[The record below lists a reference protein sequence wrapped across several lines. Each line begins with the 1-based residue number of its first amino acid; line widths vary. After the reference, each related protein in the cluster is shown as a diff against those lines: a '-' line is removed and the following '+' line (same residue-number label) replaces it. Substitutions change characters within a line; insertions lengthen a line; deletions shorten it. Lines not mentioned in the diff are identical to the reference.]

1 MGLAIILLA
10 SLAACGS
17 DSESIIAPE
26 RSYKESSSSMQ
37 RARVQTIYE
46 LGSCTYS
53 NEYERIYV
61 SNESDYYTC
70 SYSDID
76 GYNWNGTKTKK
87 SSSSSAKSSS
97 SSAKSS
103 SSTPKSSSS
112 SAKSSNAQDLL
123 CLLATTNN
131 EEICLDQAVS
141 SSSSSIYSSDDLFKY
156 TNVSDVWNGKMEK
169 PSTEFIEGK
178 NYMLIYT
185 AEELAYFADQ
195 VTNKGE
201 EKINAKLMQHI
212 RLNPDNMVDDQGNL
226 LISQSKLNEWTPIGG
241 GTSNIIY
248 KGIFEGNGFTISGIY
263 VNKPAFERAG
273 FFGTLAGSNNN
284 DSAHVRRLGIENSYI
299 IGKEQVGGIA
309 GRMNYAEIQQV
320 FVRNSYIKGEIAGGI
335 VGYKNSGWLYYAYN
349 SAMIV
354 SPTNR
359 ASGIA
364 GYNNNVSTSI
374 TVCYNVGFLIAPN
387 NGMTAGISTN
397 ANTSTNSFYLHQSD
411 REILA
416 NGALEKTESFMTS
429 EEFVSTLNGLSFD
442 NIWTTDDDD
451 VNDGFPVFKWERAV
465 YK

>member
-1 MGLAIILLA
+1 MRNNPKTTASLLMGLAIILLA

-37 RARVQTIYE
+37 RTRVQTIYE

-61 SNESDYYTC
+61 ENESDYYTC
-70 SYSDID
+70 SYSYID

-112 SAKSSNAQDLL
+112 TPK
-123 CLLATTNN
+123 
-131 EEICLDQAVS
+131 S
-141 SSSSSIYSSDDLFKY
+141 SSSSEESYNDLFKY
-156 TNVSDVWNGKMEK
+156 TNVSDVWNGKMEE

-178 NYMLIYT
+178 TYMLIYT

-241 GTSNIIY
+241 GTNKIIY
-248 KGIFEGNGFTISGIY
+248 KGIFDGNGYIISGIY

-273 FFGTLAGSNNN
+273 FFGTLAGSNNK
-284 DSAHVRRLGIENSYI
+284 DSAHVRHLGIENSYI
-299 IGKEQVGGIA
+299 IGNEQVGGIA

-320 FVRNSYIKGEIAGGI
+320 FVRNSYIKGDIAGGI
-335 VGYKNSGWLYYAYN
+335 VGYKNNGWLYYAYN

-364 GYNNNVSTSI
+364 GINDNASTSI
-374 TVCYNVGFLIAPN
+374 KICYNVGFLIAPN
-387 NGMTAGISTN
+387 KGRAAGISTN
-397 ANTSTNSFYLHQSD
+397 ANTSTNSFYIYQSD

-416 NGALEKTESFMTS
+416 NGATEKTESFMTS